1 MKKNIIDLYHK
12 ARHENY
18 PQKSGRVYSEKYTPL
33 TAPIVDIIK
42 SNKLNREFGL
52 LPEPGHINMPRA
64 EARYDF
70 QQYAKSR
77 TTNLDLQSHKQA
89 WKLPYNP
96 NPTQGFFPQANKL
109 YSSQGFTS
117 LDIETDDYGQP
128 IAISATKF
136 YRDENG
142 QFRAVETFQR
152 YYKSSNLRMQ
162 KTYPT
167 HGLTRGI
174 LNKRRKEQGATYSEH
189 YDWREKIELQKF
201 LKNQIIVGHNIH
213 EFDLPKLGLDN
224 LYQSTIDTVTV
235 ARDIWT
241 GQKNDLESVY
251 QRIFG
256 KTMAQAGFQHH
267 DANADEIAT
276 MQILDAMMRKGSP
289 RVRASLKYI
298 EQHPEG
304 VHFGTYNAYERSN
317 LFTGNY
323 NEYLGTSKIHAGG
336 GRYIMTYDEDGNPL
350 IKGIEPEVAGQL
362 GMHEVELGTQ
372 GDIPNLA
379 MSTIKELAQYQQ
391 SFLAGAQELSTKM
404 DQDMN
409 AWSQM
414 KRGALIDRLSRMDV
428 KEENLTLKGYTGM
441 DNKAVRELVN
451 KRRAYY
457 RQQEEQ
463 AEKEREEQDYW
474 AFSRAKG
481 RRLRHELRHG
491 NIDVG
496 QFEKLSASGSWD
508 KLIENLDKVT
518 TKNEKY
524 ADALS
529 KINISMYNFERL
541 EGVFKDQVGGI
552 SSAFSNLG
560 FKRASRIFNLFSDAS
575 MNALTGHY
583 ANLKYGMRAT
593 SAIGS
598 GLVGAGMA
606 LLPANPLIGGAVSA
620 AGAGIGAVSQ
630 IAGNAMEAGIVRW
643 GQGIQNNFN
652 TLALLKDMF
661 ILPFSLIKSTLHG
674 INKSLHTFR
683 GAINM
688 TAGALSKLSGM
699 GNPLTQM
706 TGVGYGDYMGA
717 VSADYASLLG
727 KGTINSVYNDMA
739 THRAGLY
746 TTGDIDIKRLVA
758 ASMLGVYEPI
768 YGTSTNEQ
776 GNLAQAI
783 NKLAADLKGQDEFQ
797 KKTTYALAN
806 RINPNMGSILQT
818 MDTLGISRFEDL
830 QRPAGMWGYSGS
842 DYDRYRPRWQRAY
855 WEYSY
860 AGEQFG
866 ATRNRI
872 ATSLW
877 NMVGKR
883 GYNAVNRMGGA
894 LADALDTGK
903 WENVGNTIKAIWTEL
918 KEGAENTWKSIQK
931 SFGMSGN
938 AKFTDVLKL
947 GFAQLGLTI
956 VKTARETIVP
966 GILSVWDAVVAGV
979 LEHSKGF
986 LDWLSTIKI
995 DWKQL
1000 WNNIHSGDWSKS
1012 FISSAEDATY
1022 EQAYKGERTTALRR
1036 ELYDTRHKQKKW
1048 DDLAFGYR
1056 HGYLRT
1062 TDDIVGAMQEVYGY
1076 TEDEAHRL
1084 VKDAAVTDLYGPA
1097 AASYLDPG
1105 LHSEKDLASSAV
1117 KPILGAWKNMSSK
1130 ARKGAD
1136 AVLGTVDDYL
1146 QDKVN
1151 SARTQLGDEGSRL
1164 DIFLH
1169 DAKGNVT
1176 SLKNVLNN
1184 SQIIVRTS
1192 SDSRGNPVFNYVE
1205 KSSVKR
1211 SN

>member
-18 PQKSGRVYSEKYTPL
+18 PQKSGRVYSSEYTMPLSELIKAHQQREQGNIQSGMLPRSPEAIRRDAEKQY
-33 TAPIVDIIK
+33 
-42 SNKLNREFGL
+42 SRNKWLREG
-52 LPEPGHINMPRA
+52 RV
-64 EARYDF
+64 
-70 QQYAKSR
+70 
-77 TTNLDLQSHKQA
+77 TNLDLQSHKQA

-96 NPTQGFFPQANKL
+96 NPAQGFFPQANKL
-109 YSSQGFTS
+109 YTSQGFTS
-117 LDIETDDYGQP
+117 LDIETDDYNNP

-323 NEYLGTSKIHAGG
+323 NEYLGTSKIHEGG

-350 IKGIEPEVAGQL
+350 IKGMDEYMRPEEAGQIGMHVIEDTSLKDADILPTLLSSFKEVAEHMGSNVIAAQEQAQRMSENLNTWTQVKKGQL
-362 GMHEVELGTQ
+362 VHQ
-372 GDIPNLA
+372 LA
-379 MSTIKELAQYQQ
+379 
-391 SFLAGAQELSTKM
+391 
-404 DQDMN
+404 
-409 AWSQM
+409 
-414 KRGALIDRLSRMDV
+414 RMDV
-428 KEENLTLKGYTGM
+428 KEENRILQGYGSVFN
-441 DNKAVRELVN
+441 NKQLREMVN
-451 KRRAYY
+451 KQRAYY
-457 RQQEEQ
+457 ESEQKRAFHEE
-463 AEKEREEQDYW
+463 AEAIKKENQRRKGEYNPSITEQYFKWPGHDKIRE
-474 AFSRAKG
+474 A
-481 RRLRHELRHG
+481 
-491 NIDVG
+491 
-496 QFEKLSASGSWD
+496 
-508 KLIENLDKVT
+508 
-518 TKNEKY
+518 
-524 ADALS
+524 ADNMERIGDAIV
-529 KINISMYNFERL
+529 KIAGAPIYNFERW
-541 EGVFKDQVGGI
+541 EEAFTGQVGGI
-552 SSAFSNLG
+552 SKAFGHLAPHFLSGPFYDLT
-560 FKRASRIFNLFSDAS
+560 
-575 MNALTGHY
+575 NAGLNSLREQY
-583 ANLKYGMRAT
+583 AGLKYGMRTAGQLGNNLLAVGMGIPGPVGLGIKAT
-593 SAIGS
+593 GVAV
-598 GLVGAGMA
+598 GLGT
-606 LLPANPLIGGAVSA
+606 
-620 AGAGIGAVSQ
+620 Q
-630 IAGNAMEAGIVRW
+630 IVGNAGEGRIVKW
-643 GQGIQNNFN
+643 GQGIQNNLN
-652 TLALLKDMF
+652 TLSLLTNVTLMPYKLMGEAIKTVNKALH
-661 ILPFSLIKSTLHG
+661 S
-674 INKSLHTFR
+674 FR
-683 GAINM
+683 GAIHM
-688 TAGALSKLSGM
+688 TTGALSRLSGM

-706 TGVGYGDYMGA
+706 TGVGYGDYMGS

-727 KGTINSVYNDMA
+727 KGTINNIYNEMSSQ
-739 THRAGLY
+739 RAGLY
-746 TTGDIDIKRLVA
+746 TTGDIDVRRLVA

-768 YGTSTNEQ
+768 YGTGTDEK

-783 NKLAADLKGQDEFQ
+783 NKLAADLKGQNEFQ

-806 RINPNMGSILQT
+806 KINPNMGSILQT
-818 MDTLGISRFEDL
+818 MDTLGVTRFEDL
-830 QRPAGMWGYSGS
+830 QRPAGMWGYDDSA
-842 DYDRYRPRWQRAY
+842 YDRFRPRWQRAY

-883 GYNAVNRMGGA
+883 GYNTINRMGGA

-903 WENVGNTIKAIWTEL
+903 WENVGNTIKAIWAEL
-918 KEGAENTWKSIQK
+918 KDGAESVWKAIQK

-938 AKFTDVLKL
+938 AKFADVLKL
-947 GFAQLGLTI
+947 GLRDVGISILKFARDTLI
-956 VKTARETIVP
+956 P
-966 GILSVWDAVVAGV
+966 GINSVWDAIVEGAFQKFGT
-979 LEHSKGF
+979 F
-986 LDWLSTIKI
+986 IDYLSTIKF
-995 DWKQL
+995 DFKQFR
-1000 WNNIHSGDWSKS
+1000 WNIKNDNWDTPFITTAMDRAGKYDTAWARDVLESEKALGYKGTAESMQKVIAEQYQLPIRKIARSPEELARFKQFAEISKS
-1012 FISSAEDATY
+1012 NPKLAYDQFPEYGDSTARGLSDTAYGVYKSIRDKGRETMTAGIDRIIAD
-1022 EQAYKGERTTALRR
+1022 EQAKS
-1036 ELYDTRHKQKKW
+1036 
-1048 DDLAFGYR
+1048 
-1056 HGYLRT
+1056 
-1062 TDDIVGAMQEVYGY
+1062 
-1076 TEDEAHRL
+1076 L
-1084 VKDAAVTDLYGPA
+1084 VEHIK
-1097 AASYLDPG
+1097 
-1105 LHSEKDLASSAV
+1105 
-1117 KPILGAWKNMSSK
+1117 
-1130 ARKGAD
+1130 
-1136 AVLGTVDDYL
+1136 
-1146 QDKVN
+1146 
-1151 SARTQLGDEGSRL
+1151 LGDDGTRL

-1176 SLKNVLNN
+1176 ALKSVLNN
-1184 SQIIVRTS
+1184 SQITVRTS

>member
-18 PQKSGRVYSEKYTPL
+18 PQKSGRVYSSEYTMPLNELIKIQQQREQRNIQSGMLPRSSEAIRRDAEKQY
-33 TAPIVDIIK
+33 
-42 SNKLNREFGL
+42 SRNKWLREG
-52 LPEPGHINMPRA
+52 RV
-64 EARYDF
+64 
-70 QQYAKSR
+70 
-77 TTNLDLQSHKQA
+77 TNLDLQSHKQA

-96 NPTQGFFPQANKL
+96 NPSQGFFPQADKL
-109 YSSQGFTS
+109 YTSQGFTS

-276 MQILDAMMRKGSP
+276 MQILDAMMRRGSP

-336 GRYIMTYDEDGNPL
+336 GHYIMTYDEDGNPL

-362 GMHEVELGTQ
+362 GMHEVELGAQ

-391 SFLAGAQELSTKM
+391 QFLAGAQELSTKM

-409 AWSQM
+409 TWSQM

-441 DNKAVRELVN
+441 DNKAIRELVN

-463 AEKEREEQDYW
+463 TEKEREEQDYW
-474 AFSRAKG
+474 TFSRAKG

-491 NIDVG
+491 NIDVS
-496 QFEKLSASGSWD
+496 QFEKLSASSSWD

-552 SSAFSNLG
+552 NSAFSNLG

-683 GAINM
+683 GAIHM

-727 KGTINSVYNDMA
+727 KGTINSMYNDMA

-746 TTGDIDIKRLVA
+746 TTGDIDVKRLVA

-768 YGTSTNEQ
+768 YGTGTNEQ

-783 NKLAADLKGQDEFQ
+783 NKLAVDLKNQDEFQ

-894 LADALDTGK
+894 LADALDTGR
-903 WENVGNTIKAIWTEL
+903 WENVGATIKAIWTEL
-918 KEGAENTWKSIQK
+918 KEGAENAWKSIQK
-931 SFGMSGN
+931 SFGMSDN

-947 GFAQLGLTI
+947 GFAQIGLAI

-979 LEHSKGF
+979 LEHSRGL

-1000 WNNIHSGDWSKS
+1000 WSNIHTGDWSKS
-1012 FISSAEDATY
+1012 FITSLEDVNYDTIKADTPELRDLKRRMRVEY
-1022 EQAYKGERTTALRR
+1022 DKRHPTEGDFDTEYRGLRTKKDMLRAMADLGMGDEDYLDYLVQKGENPAGAAFLHPA
-1036 ELYDTRHKQKKW
+1036 YGKK
-1048 DDLAFGYR
+1048 
-1056 HGYLRT
+1056 
-1062 TDDIVGAMQEVYGY
+1062 E
-1076 TEDEAHRL
+1076 
-1084 VKDAAVTDLYGPA
+1084 
-1097 AASYLDPG
+1097 
-1105 LHSEKDLASSAV
+1105 DLASSAV
-1117 KPILGAWKNMSSK
+1117 KPILGAWKNISSK

-1136 AVLGTVDDYL
+1136 AVLGTADDYL

-1184 SQIIVRTS
+1184 SQITVRTS